1 MLLSATCD
9 STNSIKL
16 FVDTNYIDD
25 GGISTDN
32 AVQAE
37 LPNHSKVLHS
47 KDIVLSVREKA
58 KFNLSG
64 MYKQKWMFWSYIYIY
79 NSKKIMRNLI
89 VC

>member
-64 MYKQKWMFWSYIYIY
+64 MYKQK
-79 NSKKIMRNLI
+79 
-89 VC
+89 